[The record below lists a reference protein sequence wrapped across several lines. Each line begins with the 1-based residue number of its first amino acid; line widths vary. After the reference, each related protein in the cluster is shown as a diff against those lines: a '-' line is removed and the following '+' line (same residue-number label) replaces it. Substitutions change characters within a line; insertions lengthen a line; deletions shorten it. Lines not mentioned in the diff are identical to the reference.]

1 MLQISAIIE
10 HFPYWGLFLLLVLG
24 GIGLPFPEDT
34 TLILSG
40 FLISANV
47 VKPLPAL
54 LVVYV
59 GVLLTDLLLYF
70 VGRKYGRMIVTHK
83 RFRKIISREKLSLL
97 EEKFRRRGVLVILL
111 GRHLVGLRAQV
122 LLAAGVM
129 KMSSLKFLVADTLS
143 ASLTIAFM
151 VGAGYMGGNSFQII
165 RRDITRIEH
174 LAIVLGVLVLAL
186 FFLFWYIK
194 SVRKTS
200 R

>member
-40 FLISANV
+40 FLISTNV